1 MHYLS
6 IVTKAII
13 YTIIMMGLHYEYTHE
28 EVTKSTATT
37 VHALLLLQ
45 NSSDPMQ
52 YYNTHS
58 LAAPFFL
65 LLLVLELQC

>member
-1 MHYLS
+1 MRTESQKHILMIKTIIIYYMHYLS
-6 IVTKAII
+6 IVTTAII
-13 YTIIMMGLHYEYTHE
+13 YIIIMMGLHYEYTHE

-52 YYNTHS
+52 
-58 LAAPFFL
+58 
-65 LLLVLELQC
+65 

>member
-1 MHYLS
+1 MYYLS
-6 IVTKAII
+6 IVTTAIII

-28 EVTKSTATT
+28 EVTESTATT

-52 YYNTHS
+52 
-58 LAAPFFL
+58 
-65 LLLVLELQC
+65 